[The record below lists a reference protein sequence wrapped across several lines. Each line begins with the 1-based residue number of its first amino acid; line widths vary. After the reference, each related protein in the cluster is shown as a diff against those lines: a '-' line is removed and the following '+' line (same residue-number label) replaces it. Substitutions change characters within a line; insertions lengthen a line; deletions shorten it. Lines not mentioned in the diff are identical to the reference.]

1 MLISVYINT
10 MKHLLTLI
18 LTLYSLTLF
27 SQIKIDQSGEG
38 WKEMVENAVLL
49 VKNTDT
55 SAHNLLSKH
64 CQKIG
69 FWGGNYS
76 AAEGSEIYICRD
88 DILLGSVENIAC
100 ILVHESKH
108 LELQSKGLPLQQEE
122 CICYKY
128 ELEFINKLQGVEW
141 LKQNCELRLNQYDCN
156 I

>member
-1 MLISVYINT
+1 
-10 MKHLLTLI
+10 MKHLMTLI
-18 LTLYSLTLF
+18 LTIYSFTLF

-38 WKEMVENAVLL
+38 WKEMVESAVVLI
-49 VKNTDT
+49 KNTDT
-55 SAHNLLSKH
+55 STHNLLIKH
-64 CQKIG
+64 CRKIG
-69 FWGGNYS
+69 FWGGTYS
-76 AAEGSEIYICRD
+76 AGEGSEIYICRD

-108 LELQSKGLPLQQEE
+108 LELQSKGLSLQEEE

-128 ELEFINKLQGVEW
+128 ELEFINKLQDVEW